1 MTKKENGNPIIPDY
15 TLLKRIG
22 QGASGEV
29 WLARGAT
36 KSYRAVKI
44 IQSDRFQKAEHYERE
59 FEALCRIETSIRN
72 AQHVVQIHHVGR
84 HDKQGFYYYV
94 MDLADSLGTDP
105 AEDPA
110 GYSPVTLRELLRAG
124 ALEASTALDAG
135 VRLAK
140 GLDNLHSARLVH
152 RDVKPANILLIDGR
166 VQLGDLGLLVNE
178 LPDTGRLGTEGYV
191 PPEGTGKPSGDLFA
205 LGKILYEMVTG
216 EDRSEFPSIP
226 SEVLEKEDWPLRNQ
240 LLEIANQCAAPEV
253 AKRYAS
259 ADELLGDLLEAEQKR
274 PIRSEKKRIHFQQ
287 MTMAVAV
294 AVAIIGGLLFVQNR
308 NTKNQI
314 PINILSPL
322 GNFDRKEQNSAEFL
336 EAFRGFLP
344 EELEQWRKDTIPP
357 RSPMAT
363 SKQLDLTPFYNAD
376 LNTTPHVGRNLAEAT
391 GNNLKQM
398 PQGLQKFNG
407 VLFDVR
413 GLVVLNCK
421 NMDISPPAIKEVPER
436 VDGIPVNQSV
446 SKLHFL
452 HFCSWTY
459 DSEEPVAHY
468 RVRYESGKEQS
479 IPIRD
484 KKEIQDWWFE
494 AFEFKQ
500 QEDGSIIRVVED
512 SILKIPSKTKLAW
525 QGSNEFTES
534 SRMRIRV
541 YHYEWKNPTPTN
553 AVASLSLESTMT
565 TAAPTIIA
573 ITVE

>member
-1 MTKKENGNPIIPDY
+1 MTKKENGNPIIPEY
-15 TLLKRIG
+15 SLLKKIG

-44 IQSDRFQKAEHYERE
+44 IQSDRFRKAEHYERE
-59 FEALCRIETSIRN
+59 FKALCRIETSIRN

-84 HDKQGFYYYV
+84 HDEQGFYYYV

-110 GYSPVTLRELLRAG
+110 GYTPVTLRELLRAG
-124 ALEASTALDAG
+124 ALEARTALDAS

-140 GLDNLHSARLVH
+140 GLAKLHSVRLVH

-216 EDRSEFPSIP
+216 EDRSDFPSIP
-226 SEVLEKEDWPLRNQ
+226 SNVLETEDWPLRSQ

-259 ADELLGDLLEAEQKR
+259 ADKLLADLLEVQQSR
-274 PIRSEKKRIHFQQ
+274 PILSEKKRIHFRQ
-287 MTMAVAV
+287 MTMTGAVG
-294 AVAIIGGLLFVQNR
+294 VAIIGSLLFVQNR
-308 NTKNQI
+308 NTQNQT
-314 PINILSPL
+314 PVNILSPL
-322 GNFDRKEQNSAEFL
+322 GDFDRKEQNSIEFL

-344 EELEQWRKDTIPP
+344 EEVEQWRKESIPQ
-357 RSPMAT
+357 RSPKAT
-363 SKQLDLTPFYNAD
+363 AKQLDLTPFYNAD
-376 LNTTPHVGRNLAEAT
+376 LNTSPHVGRNLAEAT

-398 PQGLQKFNG
+398 PQGLLKFNG

-413 GLVVLNCK
+413 GLVVLNSK
-421 NMDISPPAIKEVPER
+421 NLDISPPAIKEVPAR
-436 VDGIPVNQSV
+436 INGIPVNQPV

-452 HFCSWTY
+452 HFCSWGN
-459 DSEEPVAHY
+459 DSEEPVAYY

-479 IPIRD
+479 IPVRD
-484 KKEIQDWWFE
+484 KKEIQDWWYT
-494 AFEFKQ
+494 AFEFEKQ
-500 QEDGSIIRVVED
+500 KDGNVTRVAKK
-512 SILKIPSKTKLAW
+512 SILKIPSETKLAW
-525 QGSNEFTES
+525 QGSNEYIES

-541 YHYEWKNPTPTN
+541 YHYEWVNPTPTE

-565 TAAPTIIA
+565 AAAPTIIA